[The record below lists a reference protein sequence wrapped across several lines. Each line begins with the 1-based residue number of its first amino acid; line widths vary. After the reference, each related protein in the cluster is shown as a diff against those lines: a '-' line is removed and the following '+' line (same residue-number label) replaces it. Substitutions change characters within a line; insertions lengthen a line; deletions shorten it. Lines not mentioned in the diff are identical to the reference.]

1 MAIIM
6 KIYWILAGI
15 NLLMGAVLLELY
27 NSTNTQCAM
36 CLIPWWF
43 ESIPILG
50 LSFMC
55 VGIGI
60 LIKIIPKSERGN

>member
-1 MAIIM
+1 M
-6 KIYWILAGI
+6 KRYWLLSGI
-15 NLLMGAVLLELY
+15 NIVLGLIILEFY
-27 NSTNTQCAM
+27 NSINSQCAM